1 MVSRDSIV
9 DTINMQSQ
17 SQKRVLVVLPVR
29 SVQPMDKKIEL
40 IITVKIKIDKARGPL
55 SREFSA
61 FVIIAEL

>member
-1 MVSRDSIV
+1 MSRDSIV